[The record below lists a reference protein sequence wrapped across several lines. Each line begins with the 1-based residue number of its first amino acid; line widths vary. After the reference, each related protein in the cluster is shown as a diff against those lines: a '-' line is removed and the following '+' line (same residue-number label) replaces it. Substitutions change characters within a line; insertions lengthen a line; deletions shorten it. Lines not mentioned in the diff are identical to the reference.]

1 MSGYIIK
8 PTATVSDTVG
18 CCHCLSK
25 PRLTPYLRLAGLFL
39 CLKDMSTIYAV
50 ASNVMY
56 FTHYITLHYVTQR
69 ASYAKSGV
77 PYAAVDVEPSE

>member
-56 FTHYITLHYVTQR
+56 FTHYITLPKG